1 LIMNFSRKSHRTI
14 SWCIV
19 LCVMTKRNILMDVTW
34 CCHCMTHWYVVT
46 YLSGFSSVAP
56 SQKTEANW
64 SIYKAHLW
72 VKDVYYWWCTFHD
85 LQFETLLLLGRL
97 AAGLFPCLRITR
109 KSCLWFIHPSW
120 CWWEWSL
127 PHWTYPKDVGDLI
140 TVTPRWKPYWQ
151 PSIKQFWLVEA
162 LCHILFRRAA
172 SHAL

>member
-1 LIMNFSRKSHRTI
+1 MHCALCYDKKKHFNGCHL
-14 SWCIV
+14 V
-19 LCVMTKRNILMDVTW
+19 LSLHDSLVCD
-34 CCHCMTHWYVVT
+34 
-46 YLSGFSSVAP
+46 LSLWVFFCGYCP

-64 SIYKAHLW
+64 SIYKAHLSEGCF
-72 VKDVYYWWCTFHD
+72 WWCTFHD

-127 PHWTYPKDVGDLI
+127 PHWTYPKDVDDLI
-140 TVTPRWKPYWQ
+140 TVTARWKPCWQ